1 PWRPSGRAVAPAE
14 TPPLAIG
21 TTTVAAAWV
30 VGGTTPTAAGGSN
43 HRESSWAIWL
53 SRSPPFII
61 YTTALRSPIATMA
74 SNLVFDNLVARKAR
88 HIRTNMS
95 FALFTKQ
102 TSSCYGVFMNNLE
115 RILKALANKRRLA
128 ILRFLIKQRE
138 AMVGE
143 IAEAISLSFRSTSR
157 HLAILFASDIL
168 EKEQRR
174 LEMWY
179 HIKRPQQQI
188 VAVLLRLL

>member
-1 PWRPSGRAVAPAE
+1 
-14 TPPLAIG
+14 
-21 TTTVAAAWV
+21 
-30 VGGTTPTAAGGSN
+30 
-43 HRESSWAIWL
+43 
-53 SRSPPFII
+53 
-61 YTTALRSPIATMA
+61 
-74 SNLVFDNLVARKAR
+74 
-88 HIRTNMS
+88 
-95 FALFTKQ
+95 
-102 TSSCYGVFMNNLE
+102 MNNLE